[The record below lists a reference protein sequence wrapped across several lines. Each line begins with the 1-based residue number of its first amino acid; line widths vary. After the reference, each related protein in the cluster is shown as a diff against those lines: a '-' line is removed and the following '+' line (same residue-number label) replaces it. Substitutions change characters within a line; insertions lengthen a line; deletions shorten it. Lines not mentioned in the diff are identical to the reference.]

1 MAEIDRLGLHRTPVY
16 DEFWKFAAKRHAVFL
31 ARQERKNSEP
41 VSDPILK
48 TYRFTNAYRAVDR
61 VSQYLIANVHRGTPD
76 ADSRRNTVFRTLL
89 FKMFNKIET
98 WESLDAAL
106 GDPDVRTFDFAGA
119 ITHLETL
126 RAKGTSV
133 YSGAYIMPS
142 PRMGQTS
149 KAANHLVLL
158 RHIVNS
164 DIMDELEIAGSLKV
178 CFESLLDVPS
188 FGPFLAFQY
197 SVDLA
202 YSDAFA
208 LSESDFV
215 VAGPGAL
222 DGLSKSFRSLNGHT
236 AERVI
241 RAVTDDQE
249 REFDRLGI
257 SFPGLMGRALQP
269 IDCQNLFCEVSKYSR
284 ISHPHMIGVSGRT
297 RIKQNYRPSTRPL
310 PELVLPRHWATTPL
324 LGSIEPLVA
333 AE

>member
-1 MAEIDRLGLHRTPVY
+1 MAEVERLGLQRTAVY
-16 DEFWKFAAKRHAVFL
+16 DEFWKFAAKRHAIFL
-31 ARQERKNSEP
+31 ARQGRRNSEP
-41 VSDPILK
+41 VSDLILE

-61 VSQYLIANVHRGTPD
+61 VSQYLIANVHHGTPD
-76 ADSRRNTVFRTLL
+76 PDSRRNTVFRTLL
-89 FKMFNKIET
+89 FKIFNKIET
-98 WESLDAAL
+98 WESLKAVL
-106 GDPDVRTFDFAGA
+106 GDPDVETFNFAGA
-119 ITHLETL
+119 IAHLETL
-126 RAKGTSV
+126 RARGTSI

-142 PRMGQTS
+142 PRLGQTS

-158 RHIVNS
+158 RHLVDS
-164 DIMDELEIAGSLKV
+164 DVMDGLEIAGSLEA
-178 CFESLLDVPS
+178 CFESLLNVPS
-188 FGPFLAFQY
+188 FGPFLAFQF

-236 AERVI
+236 AERII

-249 REFDRLGI
+249 KEFDRLGI

-269 IDCQNLFCEVSKYSR
+269 IDCQNLFCEISKYTR
-284 ISHPHMIGVSGRT
+284 VSHPYMLGISGRT
-297 RIKQNYRPSTRPL
+297 RIKQKYRPSTRPL